1 MEDNMGMKTIWIALL
16 CFFFSIT
23 LKGQNYSSISAGVWT
38 NPVNWNN
45 TSGWGTNTPPIN
57 GTHGSGTI
65 TLQHDMSIATNYTLG
80 SATLNVISGST
91 LSVIGNMGTG
101 GGGTINVYGT
111 LYIVGDLTLN
121 KTLNVHPGGK
131 VIVEGSVT
139 VNSAEYLRIG
149 TNVASPPYADLIINE
164 NLIQQGSGDV
174 TINQNGRLGVFGN
187 VTDSG
192 GGGTFIRVNNGGQAY
207 VHGNI
212 TYSGGSSTI
221 QNNNTTS
228 PFGLYVNGTAT
239 STGGGGS
246 ITTNLGDQAT
256 MVLTNPEFFQWVAE
270 QTGSPLP
277 VTLLFFKVESISQTE
292 VNLVWAT
299 ASESNF
305 DYFALERS
313 RDGFSF
319 SEVARIN
326 GNGNTSDRKDYFFRD
341 NNPLKGMSY
350 YRLKSVDFDGQTETF
365 QMISVIF
372 NGGKRMS
379 VHPNPV
385 TDGTLKVEFNFLPE
399 KETTVSIYDL
409 NGVEVDRKTE
419 MSVFNVW
426 DIDLVAGIYLVKI
439 SSEGLEKTSKLV
451 VR

>member
-1 MEDNMGMKTIWIALL
+1 MGMKTIWIALL

-45 TSGWGTNTPPIN
+45 TSGWGTNTPPL
-57 GTHGSGTI
+57 SGQSGLI
-65 TLQHDMSIATNYTLG
+65 TLQHDMSIASGYTLA
-80 SATLNVISGST
+80 SATLNIISGST
-91 LSVIGNMGTG
+91 LSIIGDMNTG

-111 LYIVGDLTLN
+111 LYIVGNLTLN
-121 KTLNVHPGGK
+121 KILNVHPGGS
-131 VIVEGSVT
+131 VIVEGSVI
-139 VNSAEYLRIG
+139 VNSSEYLRIG
-149 TNVASPPYADLIINE
+149 TNVAPPPHANMVIGE
-164 NLIQQGSGDV
+164 NLTQQGSGDV
-174 TINQNGRLGVFGN
+174 TINQNGRLGIFGN

-192 GGGTFIRVNNGGQAY
+192 GGGTFLRVNNGGQVY

-212 TYSGGSSTI
+212 NYSGGSSTI

-228 PFGLYVNGTAT
+228 PYGLYVNGTAV
-239 STGGGGS
+239 SSGGGGTV
-246 ITTNLGDQAT
+246 TTNLGDQAT
-256 MVLTNPEFFQWVAE
+256 LQATNPDFFEWVAE

-305 DYFALERS
+305 DYFTLERS
-313 RDGFSF
+313 KDGLSF
-319 SEVARIN
+319 TELEKIK

-341 NNPLKGMSY
+341 TNPLKGMSY

-365 QMISVIF
+365 QMISVVF
-372 NGGKRMS
+372 NGGKRVS

-385 TDGTLKVEFNFLPE
+385 INGSLKVEFNFLPE
-399 KETTVSIYDL
+399 KEATVSIYDL
-409 NGVEVDRKTE
+409 NGVVVERKTE
-419 MSVFNVW
+419 MSVFNNW